1 MITGSAV
8 PLPTTIQAVALVAVI
23 AHGTHAISITLIFLH
38 AVMTVLL
45 LAIVASEILCSIF
58 RIISHIYHFIVC
70 GKIVITF
77 QANNYSATQII
88 IVTGEE
94 SMKVGFSI
102 SFLSPILWELQIL
115 QRALFPPLNDTV

>member
-23 AHGTHAISITLIFLH
+23 AHGTHAISIILIFLH

-58 RIISHIYHFIVC
+58 RIISHIYHFIVY

-77 QANNYSATQII
+77 
-88 IVTGEE
+88 
-94 SMKVGFSI
+94 
-102 SFLSPILWELQIL
+102 
-115 QRALFPPLNDTV
+115 